1 MAKSLTITMPSNEAE
16 YYFILPSSLSH
27 IYRYIK
33 FLSADSA
40 PKAPGIRLMTQNL
53 TNLYYFSLTP
63 APNRSRVDIDFYKAT
78 AVGDGLNETFML
90 HNDTS
95 EFMLPFLYQYDAH
108 NFTLEVIAV
117 DRCGQQSPAAMV
129 VIPGK

>member
-1 MAKSLTITMPSNEAE
+1 MQWGRISFYFTVISKS
-16 YYFILPSSLSH
+16 
-27 IYRYIK
+27 YRYIK

-40 PKAPGIRLMTQNL
+40 PKAPSIRLVTQNI

-63 APNRSRVDIDFYKAT
+63 PPNRSRVDIDFYKAT
-78 AVGDGLNETFML
+78 AVGDGLNETFTL

-117 DRCGQQSPAAMV
+117 DRCSQQSPAAMV
-129 VIPGK
+129 FVPGK

>member
-1 MAKSLTITMPSNEAE
+1 
-16 YYFILPSSLSH
+16 
-27 IYRYIK
+27 
-33 FLSADSA
+33 
-40 PKAPGIRLMTQNL
+40 MTQNII
-53 TNLYYFSLTP
+53 NLYYFSLTP
-63 APNRSRVDIDFYKAT
+63 PPNRSRVDIDFYKAT